1 MKTINNLLL
10 AAIEKDQV
18 KLAYLWLKLGANV
31 NQKISYTYEVYED
44 YGLSCVEAYYKTR
57 HGFKSPLDFADSE
70 AMKKLLKHFGG
81 LPAEEAQKIWQED
94 DKRKKELIAQII
106 EKKEKRLAKKHE
118 RDNLFVNKLIK

>member
-31 NQKISYTYEVYED
+31 NQKISYTYDVYED
-44 YGLSCVEAYYKTR
+44 YGRSCVEAGYEAITD
-57 HGFKSPLDFADSE
+57 FKSPLDSAKSE

-81 LPAEEAQKIWQED
+81 LPAEEAQKVWQED
-94 DKRKKELIAQII
+94 NKKTEELIAKRK